1 MKPHLPLLA
10 TLLAGPIFTG
20 LSCAPRKPT
29 VAAAAAAYSES
40 SVRTA
45 VFRDVNAY
53 RAKLGKPPLVRHP
66 GLDRMAQGHSDFLL
80 KNRGR
85 FELSKTGN
93 VSHLGFDGRAVLA
106 KAKYGIVNLHENVAA
121 GPRGASMARMWAA
134 SKAHEPNMRA
144 NWAYTGVGVAVA
156 PDGTIFATQ
165 LFGSAPTSHR
175 ELRQKFGAW

>member
-1 MKPHLPLLA
+1 MKLHLPLLA
-10 TLLAGPIFTG
+10 IVLAGPIFTG
-20 LSCAPRKPT
+20 VSCAPQKPT
-29 VAAAAAAYSES
+29 VAAAAAAYSVS
-40 SVRTA
+40 SSSTA
-45 VFRDVNAY
+45 IFRDVNAY
-53 RAKLGKPPLVRHP
+53 RAKFGKPPLVRHQ
-66 GLDRMAQGHSDFLL
+66 GLDRLAQAHSDFLL
-80 KNRGR
+80 KNRGQ

-93 VSHLGFDGRAVLA
+93 VSHLGFDGRAILT

-144 NWAYTGVGVAVA
+144 DWPYTGVGVAVA

-165 LFGSAPTSHR
+165 LFGSAPASHR